1 MYRPSITIE
10 TAGIIIP
17 TRGTRILGSKF
28 VASSLVITFKN
39 KSIFSDFG
47 LDGVQDF
54 LFFISGI

>member
-39 KSIFSDFG
+39 KSIVFY
-47 LDGVQDF
+47 
-54 LFFISGI
+54 